1 MKILVNIL
9 LGIINFIVVILSL
22 AFIII
27 EARLLISL
35 DFIIYDNAINGF
47 IRYFL
52 RLVISLYVFVT
63 AILVYINMIIK
74 KEKISKVLLINI
86 LSILIVSII
95 SLFTTTNYVGPICLA
110 LSLIYLILYLI
121 KLKIL
126 HI

>member
-1 MKILVNIL
+1 MVNIL
-9 LGIINFIVVILSL
+9 LCVIYFIVIILSL

-63 AILVYINMIIK
+63 AIFVYINIIK
-74 KEKISKVLLINI
+74 EKEKISKLLLISI
-86 LSILIVSII
+86 LSIFIVSII
-95 SLFTTTNYVGPICLA
+95 LLFTTTNYVGFICSI
-110 LSLIYLILYLI
+110 LSLIYFVLYI
-121 KLKIL
+121 VKLKIL

>member
-9 LGIINFIVVILSL
+9 LGFINFIVIILSL

-52 RLVISLYVFVT
+52 RAIIAMYVFVT
-63 AILVYINMIIK
+63 AIFVYINMIK
-74 KEKISKVLLINI
+74 EKEKISKLLLISI
-86 LSILIVSII
+86 LSIFIVSII
-95 SLFTTTNYVGPICLA
+95 LLFTTTNYVGFICSI
-110 LSLIYLILYLI
+110 LSLIYFVLYI
-121 KLKIL
+121 VKLKIL

>member
-27 EARLLISL
+27 EARLLFSL

-52 RLVISLYVFVT
+52 RLVISLYVFIT
-63 AILVYINMIIK
+63 AIFVYINMIK
-74 KEKISKVLLINI
+74 EKEKISKLLLISI
-86 LSILIVSII
+86 LSIFIVSII
-95 SLFTTTNYVGPICLA
+95 LLFTTTNYVGFICSI
-110 LSLIYLILYLI
+110 LSLIYFVLYI
-121 KLKIL
+121 VKLKIL

>member
-95 SLFTTTNYVGPICLA
+95 LLFTTTNYVGPICLA

>member
-1 MKILVNIL
+1 
-9 LGIINFIVVILSL
+9 
-22 AFIII
+22 
-27 EARLLISL
+27 
-35 DFIIYDNAINGF
+35 
-47 IRYFL
+47 
-52 RLVISLYVFVT
+52 
-63 AILVYINMIIK
+63 MIIK

-95 SLFTTTNYVGPICLA
+95 LLFTTTNYVGPICLA

>member
-1 MKILVNIL
+1 MKALVNIL
-9 LGIINFIVVILSL
+9 LGIINFIVVILYL

-95 SLFTTTNYVGPICLA
+95 LLFTTTNYVGPICLA

>member
-1 MKILVNIL
+1 MKALVNIL

-95 SLFTTTNYVGPICLA
+95 LLFTTTNYVGPICLA